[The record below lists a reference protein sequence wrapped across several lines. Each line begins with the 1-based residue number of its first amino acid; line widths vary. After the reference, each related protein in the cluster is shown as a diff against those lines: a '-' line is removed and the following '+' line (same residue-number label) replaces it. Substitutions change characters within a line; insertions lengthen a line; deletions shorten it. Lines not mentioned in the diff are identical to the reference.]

1 METAQQ
7 PVAVAQPTVTPLS
20 ARAAF
25 FATHVT
31 AAAYLTLI
39 AKLRLSECI

>member
-1 METAQQ
+1 MH
-7 PVAVAQPTVTPLS
+7 PTPQIAPPSQLS

-39 AKLRLSECI
+39 AKLRLSNCI